1 MKVSCANFDR
11 TGDIMI
17 IPVFKDFDKAP
28 NNTTVGLGRGPSI
41 AVKAAAASDAI
52 SGKVGESLSVWTK
65 GCTVIFIGVGKK
77 GKLTHKVAR
86 DTGAKCLASL
96 SKDLGNDIVI
106 RFTSGWSTENM
117 TAFAE
122 GMMLRDYQFD
132 KYQKKDEENNHDGW
146 TLECQAHDRHLE
158 ALSESIEK
166 ASLVTTGVHLSRT

>member
-1 MKVSCANFDR
+1 MKASCANFDR

-17 IPVFKDFDKAP
+17 IPVFKDLDKAP

-52 SGKVGESLSVWTK
+52 SGKAGESLNVWTK

-77 GKLTHKVAR
+77 ENLTHKVAR
-86 DTGAKCLASL
+86 DTGAKCLAGL

-122 GMMLRDYQFD
+122 GMMLRDYEFD
-132 KYQKKDEENNHDGW
+132 KYQKKDEEKNHDDW
-146 TLECQAHDRHLE
+146 TLECQENERQLE
-158 ALSESIEK
+158 ALIE
-166 ASLVTTGVHLSRT
+166 